1 MTRKVALDVPDA
13 PGLEYEQHGD
23 RAMVI
28 QRSATHL
35 PLNRRVSQQSMA
47 SPRQQDSFN
56 REDQVVNRRDCKER
70 PALIRLVESIEPG
83 NPRLVGVDVA
93 LLTAALVG
101 AWLIMHILLY

>member
-1 MTRKVALDVPDA
+1 
-13 PGLEYEQHGD
+13 
-23 RAMVI
+23 MVI

-35 PLNRRVSQQSMA
+35 PLNKRVSLQSTA
-47 SPRQQDSFN
+47 SPRQQVSFN
-56 REDQVVNRRDCKER
+56 REDQVLNRCGCKER

-83 NPRLVGVDVA
+83 NPGLVGVDVA